1 MDAKEAAKHFENL
14 CKDKGFTVIHCEGK
28 PIDYSFETEIDHYN
42 MLKSLDPFLK
52 RIPDEQ
58 KDEYLKDVMD
68 EMKKLEPDPE
78 KDLKLAR
85 YTKNEK
91 NGI

>member
-1 MDAKEAAKHFENL
+1 MEAKEAANNFENL
-14 CKDKGFTVIHCEGK
+14 CQNKGFTVVHCEGK
-28 PIDYSFETEIDHYN
+28 PINYSFETEKDYYN
-42 MLKSLDPFLK
+42 MLKAMDPFLK

-58 KDEYLKDVMD
+58 VDEYLKDVMD

-85 YTKNEK
+85 Y
-91 NGI
+91 